1 MRLEFDSL
9 TWRACSRARPD
20 RNARPTRRSQI
31 ERSSDA
37 RGSCVAPRHS
47 ADHWTSSD
55 SCLVIDMR
63 SDTVTKP
70 TEQMRAAMLAA
81 PVGDD
86 VYAEDPT
93 VNELEQRVA
102 QLLGHEAGLFCVS
115 GSMCNML
122 GVRLLVEPG
131 QEVVCDVQAH
141 IARAEMGGHAAVHGV
156 TMRTFPSS
164 RGRLQV
170 AEVAK
175 IISPAA
181 GPYLVSTAAVAIENT
196 HNFGGGTIQPF
207 EELAAVAE
215 LCREHSIG
223 YHLDGARLWNA
234 HISTGVALEAY
245 GRLFDTVSV
254 CFSKGLGA
262 PVGSVLVST
271 AENIARARVLRKRL
285 GGGWR
290 QAGVLAAACLYA
302 VDHHVQ
308 RLADDHAAA
317 RIFADAVAGHVPTAV
332 APNSVET
339 NVVVIDTG
347 TTPAAALAAALAER
361 GVLVSA
367 LGPFMMR
374 AVTHLDVTAD
384 DCELAG
390 QLAGKLLAG

>member
-1 MRLEFDSL
+1 M
-9 TWRACSRARPD
+9 
-20 RNARPTRRSQI
+20 
-31 ERSSDA
+31 
-37 RGSCVAPRHS
+37 
-47 ADHWTSSD
+47 
-55 SCLVIDMR
+55 IDLR

-93 VNELEQRVA
+93 VNELEQQVA
-102 QLLGHEAGLFCVS
+102 GLLGHEAGLFCVS

-131 QEVVCDVQAH
+131 QEVLCDVQAH
-141 IARAEMGGHAAVHGV
+141 IARAEMGAHAALQGV
-156 TMRTFPSS
+156 TMRTFPST
-164 RGRLQV
+164 RGKVQL

-181 GPYLVSTAAVAIENT
+181 GPYLVSTAAVAVENT

-207 EELAAVAE
+207 EELLAVGE
-215 LCREHSIG
+215 LCREHGIG

-234 HISTGVALEAY
+234 HVATGVALEAY

-262 PVGSVLVST
+262 PIGSVLVST
-271 AENIARARVLRKRL
+271 AENIARVRIMRKRL

-302 VDHHVQ
+302 LDHHVQ

-317 RIFADAVAGHVPTAV
+317 RTFAEAVASHLPTAV
-332 APNSVET
+332 DPELVET
-339 NVVVIDTG
+339 NVVVINTG
-347 TTPAAALAAALAER
+347 NTPAAAIAAAAAER
-361 GVLVSA
+361 GVRVSA
-367 LGPFMMR
+367 LGPYMIR
-374 AVTHLDVTAD
+374 AVTHLDVTVAE
-384 DCELAG
+384 CESAG
-390 QLAGKLLAG
+390 QLLGKLLSG